1 MGRVAGG
8 EGGGEGGGGGGG
20 GQGDVVR
27 DICGIVGGGGGVAGE
42 EGERVLGF
50 FEAEV
55 VEAGDLGLEL
65 GFAVGE
71 EVGDCGHGVCE
82 AGVEDGVE
90 EVEVV
95 VQG

>member
-1 MGRVAGG
+1 VGRVAGG

-20 GQGDVVR
+20 GQGDVVW
-27 DICGIVGGGGGVAGE
+27 DICGIVGGGGVAGE